1 MAFVITIQGI
11 DQAISNLNYTNK
23 KALKYRLV
31 NTIRGYYADES
42 SIESIPEIDT
52 DELVK
57 VLWNTGDDPKAIKN
71 RRRNLNSIKSSVNAD
86 LKRLYEEGKN
96 PEGIAIGSTNIFAL
110 SDEARNKVLEAFKNK
125 LEVEG
130 TITLNQITDI
140 LTMVN
145 EILSKPEALTDT
157 KNPEGP
163 LKLDQL
169 RSLMQ
174 GLWER
179 LGLEGPDA
187 AEGSEELEE
196 VEDIEELDEDE
207 VIEDLE
213 DVDIDDAAEEAEI
226 AEDLEAEED
235 IEDVDEVEE
244 TEEAEIAEDLEA
256 EEDIEDVD
264 EVEETEEAEIAE
276 DLEAEEDIEEVED
289 LEELDEHEVIE
300 DLEDVDIDDETEEA
314 EIEEDLEAEDELEE
328 VESEDELEEADEV
341 AEAGETDI
349 SMGDLGDGYSD
360 GGYEGDDETKKARV
374 LAEEFNNLT
383 GAMDRFYNQYL
394 LIPDGEYIVGSNRP
408 KKVERPEQKVHLT
421 PFYMGKF
428 PVTNALFEIFVQK
441 TGYMTTAEK
450 TGYGTV
456 FYGRSQKKVDKKT
469 GLKKLTWNS
478 SLINKE
484 VKRACWYQPLG
495 PGSTL
500 HNKRNH
506 PVVQVSLEDA
516 MAFAAWTGKRLPTED
531 EWEAASRT
539 AHGYVFPWG
548 KDWKKESCNIEESYI
563 GDTTPV
569 DKYIGFA
576 NDLEIVDT
584 IGNVLEWILVS
595 SKSPSYVKNGSK
607 YYIAKGGSWISGN
620 NIQLFSRFNLE
631 PESHSNIL
639 GFRCVA
645 Y

>member
-1 MAFVITIQGI
+1 MAFIITIQGI

-57 VLWNTGDDPKAIKN
+57 VLWNTGDDPRAIKN

-110 SDEARNKVLEAFKNK
+110 SDEARDKVLEAFKNK
-125 LEVEG
+125 LEAEG

-145 EILSKPEALTDT
+145 EILSKPETLTDT

-163 LKLDQL
+163 LKLNQL
-169 RSLMQ
+169 RSLIQ
-174 GLWER
+174 GLSER
-179 LGLEGPDA
+179 LGSEGPDVT
-187 AEGSEELEE
+187 EGSEELEE
-196 VEDIEELDEDE
+196 AEDIEELDEDE

-226 AEDLEAEED
+226 EEDLEMA
-235 IEDVDEVEE
+235 
-244 TEEAEIAEDLEA
+244 
-256 EEDIEDVD
+256 
-264 EVEETEEAEIAE
+264 
-276 DLEAEEDIEEVED
+276 
-289 LEELDEHEVIE
+289 
-300 DLEDVDIDDETEEA
+300 
-314 EIEEDLEAEDELEE
+314 EAEDELEE
-328 VESEDELEEADEV
+328 VETEDDLEEVDEV

-394 LIPDGEYIVGSNRP
+394 LLPDGEYIVGSNRP
-408 KKVERPEQKVHLT
+408 KKDERREQKVHLT

-428 PVTNALFEIFVQK
+428 PVTNALFEIFFQK

-456 FYGRSQKKVDKKT
+456 FYGRTQKKVDKKT
-469 GLKKLTWNS
+469 GLKQLTWNS
-478 SLINKE
+478 SLTNKE

-539 AHGYVFPWG
+539 AHGYIFPWG

-595 SKSPSYVKNGSK
+595 SKSPSYVKNGSQ
-607 YYIAKGGSWISGN
+607 YYIAKGGSWISGD
-620 NIQLFSRFNLE
+620 NIRLFSRFNLE

>member
-1 MAFVITIQGI
+1 MASVITIQGI

-23 KALKYRLV
+23 NALKYRLV

-42 SIESIPEIDT
+42 SVETLPEIDT

-57 VLWNTGDDPKAIKN
+57 VLWNTGDDPRAIKN

-86 LKRLYEEGKN
+86 LKKLYQEGNN
-96 PEGIAIGSTNIFAL
+96 PEGITIGPANIFTL
-110 SDEARNKVLEAFKNK
+110 SDEARDKVLEAFKSK
-125 LEVEG
+125 LGAEG
-130 TITLNQITDI
+130 TITLSQITDI
-140 LTMVN
+140 LNMVN

-174 GLWER
+174 GLWDR

-207 VIEDLE
+207 VTEDLE

-226 AEDLEAEED
+226 EEDLEAEE
-235 IEDVDEVEE
+235 
-244 TEEAEIAEDLEA
+244 AEDEL
-256 EEDIEDVD
+256 
-264 EVEETEEAEIAE
+264 
-276 DLEAEEDIEEVED
+276 EEVED
-289 LEELDEHEVIE
+289 LEELDEDELIE
-300 DLEDVDIDDETEEA
+300 DLEDVELDYETEEV
-314 EIEEDLEAEDELEE
+314 EIEEDLEAEEDIEGLEAEDELEE
-328 VESEDELEEADEV
+328 VETADELEEADEV
-341 AEAGETDI
+341 EEAGETDI
-349 SMGDLGDGYSD
+349 SVGDLGDGYSD
-360 GGYEGDDETKKARV
+360 GGYEGDDEIKKARV

-441 TGYMTTAEK
+441 TGYITTAEK
-450 TGYGTV
+450 IGYGTV

-469 GLKKLTWNS
+469 GLKKLIWNS
-478 SLINKE
+478 SLLNKE
-484 VKRACWYQPLG
+484 VKGACWYQPLG

-531 EWEAASRT
+531 EWEATSRT

-584 IGNVLEWILVS
+584 LGNVLEWILVS

-620 NIQLFSRFNLE
+620 NIRLFSRFNLE

>member
-1 MAFVITIQGI
+1 MASVITIQGI

-23 KALKYRLV
+23 NALKYRLV

-42 SIESIPEIDT
+42 SVETLPEIDT

-57 VLWNTGDDPKAIKN
+57 VLWNTGDDPRAIKN

-86 LKRLYEEGKN
+86 LKKLYQEGNN
-96 PEGIAIGSTNIFAL
+96 PEGITIGPANIFTL
-110 SDEARNKVLEAFKNK
+110 SDEARDKVLEAFKSK
-125 LEVEG
+125 LGAEG
-130 TITLNQITDI
+130 TITLSQITDI
-140 LTMVN
+140 LNMVN

-174 GLWER
+174 GLWDR

-207 VIEDLE
+207 VTEDLE

-226 AEDLEAEED
+226 EEDLEAEED
-235 IEDVDEVEE
+235 IEG
-244 TEEAEIAEDLEA
+244 
-256 EEDIEDVD
+256 
-264 EVEETEEAEIAE
+264 
-276 DLEAEEDIEEVED
+276 
-289 LEELDEHEVIE
+289 
-300 DLEDVDIDDETEEA
+300 
-314 EIEEDLEAEDELEE
+314 LEAEDELEE
-328 VESEDELEEADEV
+328 VETADELEEADEV
-341 AEAGETDI
+341 EEAGETDI
-349 SMGDLGDGYSD
+349 SVGDLGDGYSD
-360 GGYEGDDETKKARV
+360 GGYEGDDEIKKARV

-441 TGYMTTAEK
+441 TGYITTAEK
-450 TGYGTV
+450 IGYGTV

-469 GLKKLTWNS
+469 GLKKLIWNS
-478 SLINKE
+478 SLLNKE
-484 VKRACWYQPLG
+484 VKGACWYQPLG

-531 EWEAASRT
+531 EWEATSRT

-584 IGNVLEWILVS
+584 LGNVLEWILVS

-620 NIQLFSRFNLE
+620 NIRLFSRFNLE

>member
-42 SIESIPEIDT
+42 SIESIQEIDT
-52 DELVK
+52 DELLK
-57 VLWNTGDDPKAIKN
+57 VLWNTGDDPRAIKN

-96 PEGIAIGSTNIFAL
+96 PEGIAIESTNIFAL
-110 SDEARNKVLEAFKNK
+110 SDEARDKVLEAFKNK
-125 LEVEG
+125 LEAEG
-130 TITLNQITDI
+130 TITLSQITDI

-169 RSLMQ
+169 RSLIQ
-174 GLWER
+174 GLSER
-179 LGLEGPDA
+179 LGSEGPDVT
-187 AEGSEELEE
+187 EGSEELEE

-207 VIEDLE
+207 LIEDLE

-226 AEDLEAEED
+226 
-235 IEDVDEVEE
+235 
-244 TEEAEIAEDLEA
+244 
-256 EEDIEDVD
+256 
-264 EVEETEEAEIAE
+264 
-276 DLEAEEDIEEVED
+276 
-289 LEELDEHEVIE
+289 
-300 DLEDVDIDDETEEA
+300 
-314 EIEEDLEAEDELEE
+314 EEDLETAETEDELEE
-328 VESEDELEEADEV
+328 VVTEDELEEVVTEDELEEVDEV
-341 AEAGETDI
+341 EEAGETDI
-349 SMGDLGDGYSD
+349 SVGDLGDGYSD
-360 GGYEGDDETKKARV
+360 GGYEGDDEIKKARV

-408 KKVERPEQKVHLT
+408 KKDEKPEQKVHLT

-450 TGYGTV
+450 TEYGTV
-456 FYGRSQKKVDKKT
+456 FYGRTQKKVDKKT

-478 SLINKE
+478 SLVNKE
-484 VKRACWYQPLG
+484 VKGACWYQPLG

-506 PVVQVSLEDA
+506 PVVQISLEDA
-516 MAFAAWTGKRLPTED
+516 MAFAAWTGKRLPTEN

-548 KDWKKESCNIEESYI
+548 KDWREESCNIEESYI

-584 IGNVLEWILVS
+584 IGNVLEWISDS
-595 SKSPSYVKNGSK
+595 SKSPSYVKNGSQ
-607 YYIAKGGSWISGN
+607 YYIAKGGSWISGD
-620 NIQLFSRFNLE
+620 NIRLFSHFILE

>member
-57 VLWNTGDDPKAIKN
+57 VLWNTGDDPRAIKN

-110 SDEARNKVLEAFKNK
+110 SDEARDKVLEAFKNK
-125 LEVEG
+125 LEAEG

-145 EILSKPEALTDT
+145 EILSKPETLTDT

-163 LKLDQL
+163 LKLNQL
-169 RSLMQ
+169 RSLIQ
-174 GLWER
+174 GLSER
-179 LGLEGPDA
+179 LGSEGPDVT
-187 AEGSEELEE
+187 EGSEELEE
-196 VEDIEELDEDE
+196 AEDIEELDEDE

-226 AEDLEAEED
+226 EEDLEMA
-235 IEDVDEVEE
+235 
-244 TEEAEIAEDLEA
+244 
-256 EEDIEDVD
+256 
-264 EVEETEEAEIAE
+264 
-276 DLEAEEDIEEVED
+276 
-289 LEELDEHEVIE
+289 
-300 DLEDVDIDDETEEA
+300 
-314 EIEEDLEAEDELEE
+314 EAEDELEE
-328 VESEDELEEADEV
+328 VETEDDLEEVDEV

-394 LIPDGEYIVGSNRP
+394 LLPDGEYIVGSNRP
-408 KKVERPEQKVHLT
+408 KKDERREQKVHLT

-428 PVTNALFEIFVQK
+428 PVTNALFEIFFQK

-456 FYGRSQKKVDKKT
+456 FYGRTQKKVDKKT
-469 GLKKLTWNS
+469 GLKQLTWNS
-478 SLINKE
+478 SLTNKE

-539 AHGYVFPWG
+539 AHGYIFPWG

-595 SKSPSYVKNGSK
+595 SKSPSYVKNGSQ
-607 YYIAKGGSWISGN
+607 YYIAKGGSWISGD
-620 NIQLFSRFNLE
+620 NIRLLSRFNLE

>member
-11 DQAISNLNYTNK
+11 DQAISNLNYIHK

-31 NTIRGYYADES
+31 NLIRGYYADES

-57 VLWNTGDDPKAIKN
+57 MLWNTGDDPRAIKN

-110 SDEARNKVLEAFKNK
+110 SDEARDKVLEAFKNK
-125 LEVEG
+125 LEAEG
-130 TITLNQITDI
+130 TITLSQITDI

-169 RSLMQ
+169 KSLIQ
-174 GLWER
+174 GLSER
-179 LGLEGPDA
+179 LGSEGPDVT
-187 AEGSEELEE
+187 EGSEELEE
-196 VEDIEELDEDE
+196 VEDIEELDEAE

-213 DVDIDDAAEEAEI
+213 DVDIDDAAEE
-226 AEDLEAEED
+226 
-235 IEDVDEVEE
+235 V
-244 TEEAEIAEDLEA
+244 
-256 EEDIEDVD
+256 
-264 EVEETEEAEIAE
+264 
-276 DLEAEEDIEEVED
+276 
-289 LEELDEHEVIE
+289 
-300 DLEDVDIDDETEEA
+300 
-314 EIEEDLEAEDELEE
+314 EIEEDLETADDLEEVETADELEE
-328 VESEDELEEADEV
+328 VDEV

-349 SMGDLGDGYSD
+349 SVGDLGDGYSD
-360 GGYEGDDETKKARV
+360 GGYEGDDEIKKARV
-374 LAEEFNNLT
+374 LAKEFNNLT

-394 LIPDGEYIVGSNRP
+394 LLPDGEYIVGSNRP
-408 KKVERPEQKVHLT
+408 KKDERPEQKVHLT

-441 TGYMTTAEK
+441 TGYMTIAEK

-456 FYGRSQKKVDKKT
+456 FYGRTQKKVDKKT
-469 GLKKLTWNS
+469 GLKKLIWNS

-484 VKRACWYQPLG
+484 VKGACWYQPLG

-584 IGNVLEWILVS
+584 VGNVLEWILVS

-620 NIQLFSRFNLE
+620 NIRLFSRFNLE

>member
-57 VLWNTGDDPKAIKN
+57 VLWNTGDDPRAIKN

-110 SDEARNKVLEAFKNK
+110 SDEARDKVLEAFKNK
-125 LEVEG
+125 LEAEG

-145 EILSKPEALTDT
+145 EILSKPETLTDT

-163 LKLDQL
+163 LKLNQL
-169 RSLMQ
+169 RSLIQ
-174 GLWER
+174 GLSER
-179 LGLEGPDA
+179 LGSEGPDVT
-187 AEGSEELEE
+187 EGSEELEE
-196 VEDIEELDEDE
+196 AEDIEELDEDE

-226 AEDLEAEED
+226 EEDLEMA
-235 IEDVDEVEE
+235 
-244 TEEAEIAEDLEA
+244 
-256 EEDIEDVD
+256 
-264 EVEETEEAEIAE
+264 
-276 DLEAEEDIEEVED
+276 
-289 LEELDEHEVIE
+289 
-300 DLEDVDIDDETEEA
+300 
-314 EIEEDLEAEDELEE
+314 EAEDELEE
-328 VESEDELEEADEV
+328 VETEDDLEEVDEV

-394 LIPDGEYIVGSNRP
+394 LLPDGEYIVGSNRP
-408 KKVERPEQKVHLT
+408 KKDERREQKVHLT

-428 PVTNALFEIFVQK
+428 PVTNALFEIFFQK

-456 FYGRSQKKVDKKT
+456 FYGRTQKKVDKKT
-469 GLKKLTWNS
+469 GLKQLTWNS
-478 SLINKE
+478 SLTNKE

-539 AHGYVFPWG
+539 AHGYIFPWG

-569 DKYIGFA
+569 GKYIGFA

-595 SKSPSYVKNGSK
+595 SKSPSYVKNGSQ
-607 YYIAKGGSWISGN
+607 YYIAKGGSWISGD
-620 NIQLFSRFNLE
+620 NIRLFSRFNLE